1 MAERVRGLWVYRSFF
16 VVFAAALVFLNLLP
30 LHPGPGRLPGP
41 DVLVLIALSWTILRP
56 SLLPVWLLAAVF
68 LISDLLLM
76 RPPGL
81 WTALTIL
88 ACEFLRT
95 RRAPLKNSTF
105 FIEWLAVAGVITAM
119 TVANT
124 LVLSIFT
131 VPQPTFGL
139 TVIRMIFTI
148 LAYPLVVV
156 LAGRAIGLSKSTSED
171 RDSLGARA

>member
-1 MAERVRGLWVYRSFF
+1 MAERLSGLWLYRGLF
-16 VVFAAALVFLNLLP
+16 VGFAAVLIFVQLLP

-41 DVLVLIALSWTILRP
+41 DVLLLIALCWTIRQP
-56 SLLPVWLLAAVF
+56 SLVPVWLLAAVF
-68 LISDLLLM
+68 LVSDLLLM

-88 ACEFLRT
+88 ACEFLRG
-95 RRAPLKNSTF
+95 RRVPLRSATF
-105 FIEWLAVAGVITAM
+105 AVDWLAVAGVIAAM

-124 LVLSIFT
+124 IVLTIFA

-156 LAGRAIGLSKSTSED
+156 LAGRALGVSKASED
-171 RDSLGARA
+171 REGLGARI